1 MDALLVAA
9 AMVAL
14 AALTVMVVLAVLA
27 VQQFLL
33 LLNCLL
39 QITELLL
46 EAVAVAVAEPVQI
59 MAIFM
64 AVVVVAVELI

>member
-1 MDALLVAA
+1 MDALLVVA

-46 EAVAVAVAEPVQI
+46 EAVAVAEVEPVQI

-64 AVVVVAVELI
+64 AVVAVAVELI